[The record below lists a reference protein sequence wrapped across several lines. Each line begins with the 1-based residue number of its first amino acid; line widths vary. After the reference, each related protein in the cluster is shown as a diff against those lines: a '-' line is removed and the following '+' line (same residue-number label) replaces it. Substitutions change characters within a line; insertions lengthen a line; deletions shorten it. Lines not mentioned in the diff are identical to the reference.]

1 MKQRNWFGFIS
12 VLAAIVI
19 GWLWSVRWLNN
30 ASWLGQPVPEIP
42 ALGMKPLN
50 PWPQIQ
56 KPDLE
61 QVISG
66 VGIKTGGLNLTELS
80 KKHKLSATEKAQ
92 MAYQTSHMESVGI
105 LGIAPTGRKL
115 PSFDEQLAVCA
126 AGERLDPG
134 NGLYPLMEAMIRL
147 DEGFKW
153 IPPEGPRIAPTEMP
167 LSMNMPT
174 ADAPKPKTRRK
185 SLVERYPMTD
195 RKQAILGI
203 QAYSRASKLP
213 IRRHDQDIYLT
224 QIDRNPK
231 LLETYLNNSETARP
245 FVDMPYSA
253 KLRNMASQLG
263 AAGPQL
269 IKLGYRAEARQL
281 LDAQLP
287 YSKQLVKAHDG
298 NLIRAFVAQAVLN
311 INVKSSTEL
320 AGLLKMPAQQQKFDS
335 LSDRIHKIDNK
346 SLFGHEL
353 RNAGWYL
360 GTFTSVW
367 IATEPITTAQRAA
380 PRMLEYT
387 IADEASLA
395 VLLISWLVLLLF
407 GILCSGVWH
416 LACRKSGDTLPVW
429 NWQPEL
435 RQLLIWWLLVPLA
448 VYTLLTQAVWMPWRS
463 GNISEGTATEK
474 AVVLLLALVIPWFI
488 WRFRFKRMCQKQD
501 VETPARGFEILCNW
515 LPVAGVTA
523 ALLLAHVLPSLW
535 LAVSVIA
542 ICTLA
547 GFISAFVLKQR
558 YRLYY
563 AAAMR
568 YMQPF
573 FVWSILAVSLT
584 LMPTLLAREVV
595 WLHRDNLGI
604 GAYKSGQ
611 INTPL
616 EAQSARWLEDKLL
629 EAIR

>member
-1 MKQRNWFGFIS
+1 MKRRNWFGVIS
-12 VLAAIVI
+12 VLLAIVI
-19 GWLWSVRWLNN
+19 GWLWSVRWINN

-61 QVISG
+61 QVIYG
-66 VGIKTGGLNLTELS
+66 KGIKTGGLSLTELS

-92 MAYQTSHMESVGI
+92 MAYQASHYQDTSPGQKRM
-105 LGIAPTGRKL
+105 TTQQ
-115 PSFDEQLAVCA
+115 QLDICA

-153 IPPEGPRIAPTEMP
+153 IPPEGPRAAPAEMP

-174 ADAPKPKTRRK
+174 ADAPRTKTRRK

-224 QIDRNPK
+224 HIDRSPK
-231 LLETYLNNSETARP
+231 LLETYLNNSLTARS
-245 FVDMPYSA
+245 FDDMPYGA

-269 IKLGYRAEARQL
+269 IKLGYRAEAQQL

-287 YSKQLVKAHDG
+287 YSKQLIKAHGG
-298 NLIRAFVAQAVLN
+298 NLIRATVAQAVLH
-311 INVKSSTEL
+311 INVKSSSEL
-320 AGLLKMPAQQQKFDS
+320 AGLLKMPDKQQKFDS
-335 LSDRIHKIDNK
+335 LSDRIHKVDNK

-353 RNAGWYL
+353 KNVGWYL
-360 GTFTSVW
+360 GIFTSVW
-367 IATEPITTAQRAA
+367 IATEPITTAQRVA

-407 GILCSGVWH
+407 GILRTGAWYLSCS
-416 LACRKSGDTLPVW
+416 KSGDELPVW
-429 NWQPEL
+429 SWQPEL

-448 VYTLLTQAVWMPWRS
+448 LYTLLTQAAWMPWRN
-463 GNISEGTATEK
+463 GNIGYGTAVEK
-474 AVVLLLALVIPWFI
+474 PVVLILTLLVPWCL
-488 WRFRFKRMCQKQD
+488 WRFRFKKMCQKQA
-501 VETPARGFEILCNW
+501 VATPGRGFEILCNW
-515 LPVAGVTA
+515 LPVAGVA
-523 ALLLAHVLPSLW
+523 AAILLAHVVPSLW
-535 LAVSVIA
+535 LAFSVIA
-542 ICTLA
+542 IVTLA
-547 GFISAFVLKQR
+547 VFITAYKFKLR

-563 AAAMR
+563 AAAAR

-584 LMPTLLAREVV
+584 LMPALLAREVV
-595 WLHRDNLGI
+595 WLQRDNLGI
-604 GAYKSGQ
+604 GAYKSDQ
-611 INTPL
+611 INPPL
-616 EAQSARWLEDKLL
+616 EAQSARWLEGKLL